1 MSAKRDY
8 YEILGVNRNAAA
20 DEIKKAYRQMAI
32 KFHPDKNPDNKE
44 AEEKFKEAA
53 EAYEVL
59 SDQDKRSRYDR
70 FGHAGMQGQQGFGGS
85 SMSMDDI
92 FEHFGDIFGGGG
104 SPFDSFFG
112 GGGSRRK
119 TYKGSDLR
127 VKVQLSLKEIAN
139 GVTKKIKVKKSVACS
154 SCGGSGAKSKNAFRQ
169 CSACGGAGQVKRA
182 TNTFLG
188 QMYTTSSCTSC
199 NGEGRI
205 ISDQCTD
212 CRGDGRV
219 MGEEIIE
226 IKVPGGVTDGVQLSV
241 NGKGNAAPRGGIA
254 GDLIVAVEEKAD
266 QFLKREGTNVIYDL
280 YMNFADLA
288 LGTQVEVP
296 TIDGKAKISIPSG
309 TQGGKVFRLRNKGIP
324 ELNSY
329 GRGDQLIHV
338 NVWVPSNLSSEEK
351 RILENLKSSV
361 NFNPDPDHS
370 GAGIFDKVREMFR

>member
-1 MSAKRDY
+1 
-8 YEILGVNRNAAA
+8 
-20 DEIKKAYRQMAI
+20 
-32 KFHPDKNPDNKE
+32 
-44 AEEKFKEAA
+44 
-53 EAYEVL
+53 
-59 SDQDKRSRYDR
+59 
-70 FGHAGMQGQQGFGGS
+70 
-85 SMSMDDI
+85 
-92 FEHFGDIFGGGG
+92 
-104 SPFDSFFG
+104 
-112 GGGSRRK
+112 
-119 TYKGSDLR
+119 
-127 VKVQLSLKEIAN
+127 
-139 GVTKKIKVKKSVACS
+139 
-154 SCGGSGAKSKNAFRQ
+154 
-169 CSACGGAGQVKRA
+169 
-182 TNTFLG
+182 
-188 QMYTTSSCTSC
+188 
-199 NGEGRI
+199 
-205 ISDQCTD
+205 
-212 CRGDGRV
+212 